1 SFPVKGKYVFRI
13 EQGMRE
19 FELQGIEDIGIR
31 IEKM

>member
-1 SFPVKGKYVFRI
+1 MKGHYKFRI

-19 FELQGIEDIGIR
+19 PELTGIKDVGIR